1 MINRGLLFQRYMK
14 YSKEI
19 LEESIV
25 HTITFFKF
33 TLFLEI
39 FNEDNLTVLT
49 IFKDKTLL
57 LTKSYK

>member
-1 MINRGLLFQRYMK
+1 MK

-19 LEESIV
+19 LDESVV

-33 TLFLEI
+33 TLFIEI

-57 LTKSYK
+57 LTKSYEN